1 LGDDGEGERGMMMRT
16 HQASRIPRF
25 VSIALLS
32 IGILFVLAAG
42 WVKTARD
49 GYRVGAAEAYPVA
62 YRQGVADGFAAGQRQ
77 AFKDCTPWGEWGNK
91 SVVICQVMQARK

>member
-1 LGDDGEGERGMMMRT
+1 MTRT

-32 IGILFVLAAG
+32 IGILLVLAAC

-49 GYRVGAAEAYPVA
+49 GYRVGASEAYPLA
-62 YRQGVADGFAAGQRQ
+62 YRQGVAYGFVAGQRQ
-77 AFKDCTPWGEWGNK
+77 AFKDCTPWGAWGDK
-91 SVVICQVMQARK
+91 SVVICRVMQARK